1 MTPENSTLMD
11 HNEQLIYRVV
21 QAMDTKIKIHI
32 HEPKLKR
39 EYIDDIKKK
48 KKHTYIRHI
57 IYVYNSKT

>member
-39 EYIDDIKKK
+39 EYIDDIKKNN
-48 KKHTYIRHI
+48 IHI
-57 IYVYNSKT
+57 LDT

>member
-32 HEPKLKR
+32 HEPKKQN
-39 EYIDDIKKK
+39 I
-48 KKHTYIRHI
+48 
-57 IYVYNSKT
+57 